1 MEGLQGNQVLSY
13 MRLCENSEI
22 LLSGGNFLHLACNSE
37 GIDQA
42 ASEDFD
48 LGAQDGHILSDD
60 RSVERVRRRQGGA
73 TPRRVTLDGVIKAV
87 CRAYRLE
94 EATLRGSGRRRR
106 PAKARA
112 MVAWLIRD
120 LAGVSLT
127 KAATRLSRDISSL
140 SAATTRLEQRAKG
153 DRALAQRHRKLW
165 DALQ

>member
-1 MEGLQGNQVLSY
+1 

-22 LLSGGNFLHLACNSE
+22 LLSGGNFLHLAYNSE

-42 ASEDFD
+42 ASEDYD
-48 LGAQDGHILSDD
+48 LGAQDGRILGDE
-60 RSVERVRRRQGGA
+60 RFFERVCRRQGGA
-73 TPRRVTLDGVIKAV
+73 TPRRLTLDEVIKAV
-87 CRAYRLE
+87 CRAYRLK

-106 PAKARA
+106 PAEARA

-140 SAATTRLEQRAKG
+140 SAAATRLEQRAKG
-153 DRALAQRHRKLW
+153 GKALAQRHRKLW
-165 DALQ
+165 NALQ